1 MAQSPI
7 NRPLWSH
14 CPFLRQKSPRC
25 VSKFNDFVKIIS
37 KLSFSFRIF
46 LLCGE
51 KKFRWLSFC
60 GFKIW
65 KIWPIKMRNLNSP
78 SCLLTLSLSLSLS
91 LSPLSLSLF
100 LFLNILLSSFPS
112 LLYLV
117 LLCLQIL
124 FLLLFCQSRND
135 QFLAYFYANCMRSI

>member
-78 SCLLTLSLSLSLS
+78 SCLWTLSLSLSLS
-91 LSPLSLSLF
+91 LSLFVSKSFTFVFPFAAVSCAPLFANSFFAVVLSISKWSIFCLF
-100 LFLNILLSSFPS
+100 L
-112 LLYLV
+112 
-117 LLCLQIL
+117 C
-124 FLLLFCQSRND
+124 
-135 QFLAYFYANCMRSI
+135 

>member
-78 SCLLTLSLSLSLS
+78 SCLWTLSLSLFVSKSFTFVFPFAAVSCAPLFANSFFAVVLS
-91 LSPLSLSLF
+91 ISKWSFFCLF
-100 LFLNILLSSFPS
+100 L
-112 LLYLV
+112 
-117 LLCLQIL
+117 C
-124 FLLLFCQSRND
+124 
-135 QFLAYFYANCMRSI
+135 

>member
-78 SCLLTLSLSLSLS
+78 SCLWTLSLSLSL
-91 LSPLSLSLF
+91 
-100 LFLNILLSSFPS
+100 FLNLLLSSFRS

-117 LLCLQIL
+117 LLCLLIL

>member
-1 MAQSPI
+1 MPNALKSGPKS
-7 NRPLWSH
+7 N
-14 CPFLRQKSPRC
+14 KSPTL
-25 VSKFNDFVKIIS
+25 VTLPIS
-37 KLSFSFRIF
+37 PTKKSTLCLEVQRLCQNNFETFIF
-46 LLCGE
+46 FQNISSLRR

-78 SCLLTLSLSLSLS
+78 SCLWTLSLSLSLS
-91 LSPLSLSLF
+91 L
-100 LFLNILLSSFPS
+100 FLNLLLSSFRS

-117 LLCLQIL
+117 LLCLLIL

-135 QFLAYFYANCMRSI
+135 QFFAYFYANCMRSI

>member
-51 KKFRWLSFC
+51 KNFGDFLFVDSRYEKFGPLKWE
-60 GFKIW
+60 IW
-65 KIWPIKMRNLNSP
+65 ILPLAFGRS
-78 SCLLTLSLSLSLS
+78 
-91 LSPLSLSLF
+91 LSLSLF
-100 LFLNILLSSFPS
+100 LFLNLLLSSFRS

-117 LLCLQIL
+117 LLCLLIL